1 MNRLPAFV
9 LGCAALVATVVA
21 NERPALAENGG
32 ISGYVVD
39 AASGRR
45 IPGQLLVVY
54 RYPSGSVAGEL
65 RTDAHGFFS
74 DITLVPGRYAVA
86 VAGADAVNVTRA
98 PLKSGCAID
107 DVFGGEVTRI
117 RISLGR
123 EGAACSGPRPNPSL
137 IDANATADVYR
148 I

>member
-1 MNRLPAFV
+1 VNRLPAFV
-9 LGCAALVATVVA
+9 LGCAALVAAVLA
-21 NERPALAENGG
+21 NARPALAENGG

-54 RYPSGSVAGEL
+54 RYPFGAVAGEL

-74 DITLVPGRYAVA
+74 DITLAPGRYAVA
-86 VAGADAVNVTRA
+86 VASGEVTGLRTA
-98 PLKSGCAID
+98 SGCAVD

-123 EGAACSGPRPNPSL
+123 EGAPCSGPRPNPSL